1 MSIIYKT
8 LDMLR
13 GLYPI
18 SGVIQIGFSGA
29 YSLKIYE
36 DLDVTKAVFIDANH
50 HRVESVAT
58 TFNEELDWRAYCHVI
73 GEDDGFS
80 DFYIANNVNES
91 GFVSPDD
98 LKPIWQN
105 LKISEQLQRPS
116 LSLQSFFNEHEG
128 HLSRAGF
135 NFLSIQCFPALSLLR
150 GAGQLL
156 ETLDIIDVRVLL
168 EQDID
173 VELPDLYLSE
183 INAYLTEKG
192 FVHLCTEVETNKAI
206 GNALFVRDFQAAEYR
221 DFQVAAKNVVL
232 NSKFLNRLIGD
243 KKELIKQ
250 QNNVFRGLTEPQ
262 NSPNLKGDIG
272 FCLQKLLMEHLNLQ
286 TLFLEQQKG
295 VGKSGQANTPS
306 ALDEKSLALENLN
319 NVISKILELWDSH
332 NSEDGSFLSQD
343 LRALFDI
350 LKSENEILTHE
361 LTLLNKQQSKTKVIN
376 KSTNS
381 SKIHSY
387 SQLGQDLWVIE
398 QTAHKKNGF
407 FVEFGATNGVLLSN
421 TYLLEQEFD
430 WTGICAE
437 PNPKFYKE
445 LIQNRNCIVSDECIG
460 PKTGEQVSFVLADV
474 YGGIQDY
481 AFVDKH
487 SAKREAY
494 QDMGDVIEVTTISL
508 NEFLLKHKAPANI
521 DYLSIDTE
529 GSEYDILV
537 NFPFE
542 NWNIK
547 LMTVEHNNS
556 DYRDSIRELL
566 ISKNYEIFK
575 KVGFEDWFCLK

>member
-1 MSIIYKT
+1 MVLNINMSIIYKT

-36 DLDVTKAVFIDANH
+36 DLDVTNAVFIDANH
-50 HRVESVAT
+50 HRVESIAS

-73 GEDDGFS
+73 GENDGFS

-91 GFVSPDD
+91 GIVSPTD
-98 LKPIWQN
+98 LKPIWPN
-105 LKISEQLQRPS
+105 LKISEHLQRRS
-116 LSLQSFFNEHEG
+116 FSLQSFFYEHEE
-128 HLSRAGF
+128 HLFGADF

-168 EQDID
+168 DQAVD
-173 VELPDLYLSE
+173 VELSDLYFSE
-183 INAYLTEKG
+183 INAYLTDKG
-192 FVHLCTEVETNKAI
+192 FVHLCTEVETNQAI
-206 GNALFVRDFQAAEYR
+206 GNALFVRDFQS
-221 DFQVAAKNVVL
+221 AAKNVVL
-232 NSKFLNRLIGD
+232 NKLIGD
-243 KKELIKQ
+243 KKERINQ
-250 QNNVFRGLTEPQ
+250 QNNDFHTLIEPQ
-262 NSPNLKGDIG
+262 NSPNHKGDIG
-272 FCLQKLLMEHLNLQ
+272 LSLQILLMEHLNLQ
-286 TLFLEQQKG
+286 TLIVEQQG
-295 VGKSGQANTPS
+295 GAGHLGLANTPS
-306 ALDEKSLALENLN
+306 ALQEKSLTIENLN
-319 NVISKILELWDSH
+319 NVIAKILELWDNH
-332 NSEDGSFLSQD
+332 NGEDEHFLSQD
-343 LRALFDI
+343 LRALLDI

-361 LTLLNKQQSKTKVIN
+361 LTLLNKQQANKEVSN

-381 SKIHSY
+381 LKIHSY

-445 LIQNRNCIVSDECIG
+445 LIQNRNCIVSDDCIG

-508 NEFLLKHKAPANI
+508 NEFLLKHKAPPNI

-556 DYRDSIRELL
+556 DYRDSIRGLL

-575 KVGFEDWFCLK
+575 EAGFEDWFCLK

>member
-1 MSIIYKT
+1 M
-8 LDMLR
+8 
-13 GLYPI
+13 
-18 SGVIQIGFSGA
+18 
-29 YSLKIYE
+29 
-36 DLDVTKAVFIDANH
+36 
-50 HRVESVAT
+50 
-58 TFNEELDWRAYCHVI
+58 
-73 GEDDGFS
+73 
-80 DFYIANNVNES
+80 
-91 GFVSPDD
+91 
-98 LKPIWQN
+98 
-105 LKISEQLQRPS
+105 
-116 LSLQSFFNEHEG
+116 
-128 HLSRAGF
+128 
-135 NFLSIQCFPALSLLR
+135 
-150 GAGQLL
+150 
-156 ETLDIIDVRVLL
+156 
-168 EQDID
+168 
-173 VELPDLYLSE
+173 
-183 INAYLTEKG
+183 
-192 FVHLCTEVETNKAI
+192 ETNKAI
-206 GNALFVRDFQAAEYR
+206 GTALFVRDFQAA
-221 DFQVAAKNVVL
+221 ANNVVL
-232 NSKFLNRLIGD
+232 SNKVLNKLIGE

-250 QNNVFRGLTEPQ
+250 HNNDFDKLKEQQNF
-262 NSPNLKGDIG
+262 PNHKGDIG
-272 FCLQKLLMEHLNLQ
+272 LCLQILLMEHLNLQ
-286 TLFLEQQKG
+286 TLIVEQQG
-295 VGKSGQANTPS
+295 DVGQLEPGNISS
-306 ALDEKSLALENLN
+306 ALREKSLTIENLN
-319 NVISKILELWDSH
+319 NVIAKILELWGNH
-332 NSEDGSFLSQD
+332 NSEDEPFLSQD

-361 LTLLNKQQSKTKVIN
+361 LTLLNKQQSKKEVSN
-376 KSTNS
+376 QSTNS

-445 LIQNRNCIVSDECIG
+445 LIQNRNCIVSDDCIG

-508 NEFLLKHKAPANI
+508 NEFLLKHKAPPNI

-556 DYRDSIRELL
+556 DYRDSIRGLL

-575 KVGFEDWFCLK
+575 EAGFEDWFCLK